1 MIDVKRS
8 LRRVHKYAAEYLS
21 SRIRDERRECL
32 SGVGAESILIHI
44 AINILLT
51 QNIYLLFYE
60 EAILYCSTVCFLTRL
75 SAVVQS
81 SVVLCP
87 PKIPLMH
94 YSYNTPNSHLEEILV
109 PEPPSHLL
117 LFVVALPPIS

>member
-1 MIDVKRS
+1 MPRLKKDALLAKTVHDMIDVKRS
-8 LRRVHKYAAEYLS
+8 LQRVHKYAAEYLC

-60 EAILYCSTVCFLTRL
+60 EAILYGSMFPYKTECSRPVVCRPL
-75 SAVVQS
+75 SSQNPTDA
-81 SVVLCP
+81 
-87 PKIPLMH
+87 
-94 YSYNTPNSHLEEILV
+94 
-109 PEPPSHLL
+109 LL
-117 LFVVALPPIS
+117 L